1 MTESLNKD
9 NIMNMSLSLDNLVS
23 CLEQAFQEM
32 KIERYAN
39 QNLVM
44 AIGNTGCGK
53 STMLSSLLF
62 GPESLKL
69 SKIEK

>member
-1 MTESLNKD
+1 
-9 NIMNMSLSLDNLVS
+9 MNMKLTLDNLVK
-23 CLEQAFQEM
+23 CLERAFNEI
-32 KIERYAN
+32 KIEQYAN

-62 GPESLKL
+62 GPESLK
-69 SKIEK
+69 